1 MSSHAQEQGRTE
13 VEADECGNEDH
24 LIESVPELH
33 ARNQGRGRDG
43 RGTGRTRRS
52 AASARQPTGS
62 GRCSTWSVTPSMG
75 SKRVCVVALSDV
87 GRSPRMLYHCLSLAE
102 AGFAVDLVAQRGSR
116 PLESVERHPNI
127 RMHLLSPLTEL
138 RRLGP
143 LRLPVKFL
151 FLFIQLFWTLF
162 SVARPSHY
170 LVQTPPALPTLPVV
184 RLVSW
189 LRGARMIIDWHNLGY
204 TLLALSV
211 PAARRKSS
219 LIVRIYKWVE
229 KLSGRRADKHLCVTR
244 SLKIWLKTEWGI
256 EATVLHDRPPALYQ
270 PLAPSERAP
279 VLRSLAGVQRGIAP
293 ALASVIDEVAKG
305 QSRLVVSGT
314 SWTPDE
320 DFGVLLDA
328 VAKLDNHALAT
339 PSFPPVTFI
348 ITGRGPLR
356 DQYLAKAAQIGLRR
370 MSIHSAWLSA
380 EDYPRLLGAAD
391 LGVSLHSSSS
401 GLDLPMKMLDMY
413 GTGLPVC
420 AHNFAWCAACFI
432 RAKLILSVC
441 SLDEL
446 LVPGQNGTAFTTS
459 EELFTQLK
467 VRLPPGCHQ
476 LIVNAG
482 VA

>member
-1 MSSHAQEQGRTE
+1 
-13 VEADECGNEDH
+13 
-24 LIESVPELH
+24 
-33 ARNQGRGRDG
+33 
-43 RGTGRTRRS
+43 
-52 AASARQPTGS
+52 
-62 GRCSTWSVTPSMG
+62 
-75 SKRVCVVALSDV
+75 
-87 GRSPRMLYHCLSLAE
+87 
-102 AGFAVDLVAQRGSR
+102 
-116 PLESVERHPNI
+116 
-127 RMHLLSPLTEL
+127 
-138 RRLGP
+138 
-143 LRLPVKFL
+143 
-151 FLFIQLFWTLF
+151 
-162 SVARPSHY
+162 
-170 LVQTPPALPTLPVV
+170 
-184 RLVSW
+184 
-189 LRGARMIIDWHNLGY
+189 
-204 TLLALSV
+204 
-211 PAARRKSS
+211 
-219 LIVRIYKWVE
+219 
-229 KLSGRRADKHLCVTR
+229 
-244 SLKIWLKTEWGI
+244 
-256 EATVLHDRPPALYQ
+256 
-270 PLAPSERAP
+270 
-279 VLRSLAGVQRGIAP
+279 VLRSLASVQRGIAP

-339 PSFPPVTFI
+339 PSFPSVTFI

-467 VRLPPGCHQ
+467 VRLPPGCHR